1 MKARKIVRNRR
12 KMNEK
17 GVSPVIGVIL
27 MVAATIVIAAVVMG
41 MLGSFKT
48 PTSRTYSV
56 SVSARENS
64 TNWIIVT
71 FEGGPDANLVD
82 YLRISINGTD
92 VGLIGSADG
101 SSTDVEIGDQAAYP
115 VTSGVADR
123 VLVTA
128 TFVDGSKQIV
138 LDTYV

>member
-1 MKARKIVRNRR
+1 MD
-12 KMNEK
+12 EK

-41 MLGSFKT
+41 MLGSFKA
-48 PTSRTYSV
+48 PTSKTYSV
-56 SVSARENS
+56 SVSAKENS
-64 TNWIIVT
+64 TRCIVLT

-82 YLRISINGTD
+82 YLNVSINGTD
-92 VGLIGSADG
+92 VTSYLIHYDQGIFGKADG
-101 SSTDVEIGDQAAYP
+101 KPDVNIGNQTAYCT
-115 VTSGVADR
+115 VESGADR

-128 TFVDGSKQIV
+128 IFVDGTKQIV

>member
-1 MKARKIVRNRR
+1 MD
-12 KMNEK
+12 EK

-41 MLGSFKT
+41 MLGSFKA
-48 PTSRTYSV
+48 PTSKTYSV
-56 SVSARENS
+56 SASATENS
-64 TNWIIVT
+64 THCIVIT

-82 YLRISINGTD
+82 YLNVSINGTD
-92 VGLIGSADG
+92 VTTDLTRYEQGIFGKADG
-101 SSTDVEIGDQAAYP
+101 ELDVEIGNQTAYCTVDP
-115 VTSGVADR
+115 GVADR

-128 TFVDGSKQIV
+128 TFIDGTKQII

>member
-1 MKARKIVRNRR
+1 MD
-12 KMNEK
+12 EK

-41 MLGSFKT
+41 MLGSFKA
-48 PTSRTYSV
+48 PTSKTYSV
-56 SVSARENS
+56 SASATENS
-64 TNWIIVT
+64 THCIVLT

-82 YLRISINGTD
+82 YLNVSINGTD
-92 VGLIGSADG
+92 VTSYLKPPGKFGNADG
-101 SSTDVEIGDQAAYP
+101 SSADVKIGNQTAYCT
-115 VTSGVADR
+115 VKSGVADR

-128 TFVDGSKQIV
+128 TFVDGSKQII

>member
-1 MKARKIVRNRR
+1 MD
-12 KMNEK
+12 EK

-41 MLGSFKT
+41 MLGSFKA
-48 PTSRTYSV
+48 PTSKTYSV

-64 TNWIIVT
+64 THCIVLT

-82 YLRISINGTD
+82 YLNVSINGTD
-92 VGLIGSADG
+92 VTSDLIHYNQSIFGNADG
-101 SSTDVEIGDQAAYP
+101 SSADVKIGNQTAYCTVKP
-115 VTSGVADR
+115 GVADR

-128 TFVDGSKQIV
+128 TFVDGTKQIV

>member
-1 MKARKIVRNRR
+1 MD
-12 KMNEK
+12 EK
-17 GVSPVIGVIL
+17 GISPVIGVIL

-41 MLGSFKT
+41 MLGSFKA

-56 SVSARENS
+56 SVSATENS
-64 TNWIIVT
+64 TRCIVLT

-82 YLRISINGTD
+82 YLNVSINGTD
-92 VGLIGSADG
+92 VTPHLIPNSINFGKVDG
-101 SSTDVEIGDQAAYP
+101 KPDVEIGNQTAYCT
-115 VTSGVADR
+115 VEYGADR

-128 TFVDGSKQIV
+128 TFVDGTKQIV

>member
-1 MKARKIVRNRR
+1 MD
-12 KMNEK
+12 EK

-41 MLGSFKT
+41 MLGSFKA
-48 PTSRTYSV
+48 PTSKTYSV
-56 SVSARENS
+56 SVSATENS
-64 TNWIIVT
+64 THCIVLT

-82 YLRISINGTD
+82 YLNVSINGTD
-92 VGLIGSADG
+92 VTTNLIPQDKFGKADG
-101 SSTDVEIGDQAAYP
+101 SSADVKIGNQTAYCTVKP
-115 VTSGVADR
+115 GVADR

-128 TFVDGSKQIV
+128 TFIDGTKQII